1 MSQNM
6 KMRNFWRWKDAGKKW
21 EKRAQN
27 WGELRTFS
35 RPAECIWI
43 NKSRL
48 SLSLWLGAFG
58 PLPDFHFGGSRYVA
72 ASAPHGHQNLQS
84 NSNFFRPMQIKVE
97 WRPRLFSFETSRS
110 VHSAKVWFCVRLE
123 RQLPAHTVRRFIYL
137 FRRCELRYTDRD
149 SSDMFTQTER
159 WARCTR
165 VLCNQKENTQRVF
178 YLTQVV
184 RWFQK

>member
-1 MSQNM
+1 MLEKNE
-6 KMRNFWRWKDAGKKW
+6 RNEHRTEG
-21 EKRAQN
+21 N
-27 WGELRTFS
+27 WGHFRDLLSVSES
-35 RPAECIWI
+35 I
-43 NKSRL
+43 NHASL
-48 SLSLWLGAFG
+48 SLSDSV
-58 PLPDFHFGGSRYVA
+58 PLARYQTFTSA
-72 ASAPHGHQNLQS
+72 AAGTSPRLPRTDISIFSQIQI
-84 NSNFFRPMQIKVE
+84 FFRPMQIKVE

-137 FRRCELRYTDRD
+137 FRRCEHRYTDRD